1 MNVFKNLFRVAAV
14 TGALALAISPA
25 AFAEKAPLPEE
36 QPNISSEGAGP
47 HTYPGKQSDVARSDG
62 EIESDVEKALEN
74 HKDVSVDVKDRVV
87 TLSGTVADD
96 AEHQSAIDA
105 ARKTPG
111 VHMVQDQIQV
121 TSTEKQSVAEFFD
134 DTAITAEVKAKIL
147 VEKDLSA
154 LDISVDTV
162 DGVVTLTGSA
172 KSQALAERAEQIA
185 RQVKGVKQVD
195 NKLLI
200 EP

>member
-1 MNVFKNLFRVAAV
+1 MNATKNLFRIAAV
-14 TGALALAISPA
+14 TGALALAITPM
-25 AFAEKAPLPEE
+25 AFAEKAPVLDE
-36 QPNISSEGAGP
+36 QPGISSDASGP
-47 HTYPGKQSDVARSDG
+47 HTYPGNHADVARSDN
-62 EIESDVEKALEN
+62 EIKSDVEKALEK

-87 TLSGTVADD
+87 TLSGTVAND

-111 VHMVQDQIQV
+111 VHTVQDQIQV
-121 TSTEKQSVAEFFD
+121 TSTEKQSVGEFFD

-154 LDISVDTV
+154 LAISVDTV

-172 KSQALAERAEQIA
+172 KSQALADRAEQIA